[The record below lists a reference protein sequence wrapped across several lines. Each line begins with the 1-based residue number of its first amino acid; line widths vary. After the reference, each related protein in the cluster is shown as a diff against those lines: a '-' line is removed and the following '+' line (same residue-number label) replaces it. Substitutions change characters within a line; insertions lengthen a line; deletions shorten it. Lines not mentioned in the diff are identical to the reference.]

1 MGLRY
6 LEQTKSIVLAVLVL
20 LSVTLTFSIWSY
32 KPHYEKVE
40 NEDSVKVS
48 MEKKLD
54 LQDVIQPYRLLVHS
68 DGQWTGTADKQEMS
82 TIFDQL
88 KKWELSDITPVSNNF
103 SVAKL
108 NDLMLLDNRLI
119 FQYDSEVPMPI
130 FQNLLPKMTK
140 KAPEVSFDHLIISW
154 SALNKDDVPTNELT
168 VFFSNAKQKQL
179 YRAKLKIKS
188 EKSFEKNFLNNTK
201 DFSPYIPFQRKDT
214 NTLFL
219 PTTKPKISEFKY
231 LISSISIEDFKA
243 ALFTTPKIVKMSPD
257 DASGIEKYTDDK
269 SIMTV
274 NRNLYMETFVD
285 STATEGQENIQKTH
299 LITNTFEFI
308 NQHDGWTG
316 DYRYSN
322 VDYSSQSVDYQ
333 LYIENLPVYE
343 TNLGT
348 TKIETFWGNGRI
360 YRYIR
365 PTYKLAYLPQEKNKE
380 VKLVSGE
387 TMANKLIENK
397 EIDFNKISALRIGL
411 AMKQDKTRT
420 SIYLFEPTWFYKL
433 DGKWHAVSH
442 EDAVVG
448 GGTDGLE

>member
-40 NEDSVKVS
+40 NEDSVTVS
-48 MEKKLD
+48 MEKKLE
-54 LQDVIQPYRLLVHS
+54 LQDVIQPYRLLVHN
-68 DGQWTGTADKQEMS
+68 DGEWTGTADKEQMA
-82 TIFDQL
+82 TIFNEL
-88 KKWELSDITPVSNNF
+88 KRWELSDITPVSNNF
-103 SVAKL
+103 SVSKL
-108 NDLMLLDNRLI
+108 NELMLLDNRLI
-119 FQYDSEVPMPI
+119 FQYDSEIPMPV
-130 FQNLLPKMTK
+130 FQNILPNMAK

-179 YRAKLKIKS
+179 YRAKFKIKS
-188 EKSFEKNFLNNTK
+188 EKSFEKDLLNNTK
-201 DFSPYIPFQRKDT
+201 DFKAYMPFQREET

-219 PTTKPKISEFKY
+219 PKAKQKMAEYKY
-231 LISSISIEDFKA
+231 LISSISIEDFKS

-257 DASGIEKYTDDK
+257 DESGIEKYTDDK

-285 STATEGQENIQKTH
+285 STATENQENIQKTH
-299 LITNTFEFI
+299 LINNTFDFI

-322 VDYSSQSVDYQ
+322 VDYSGQSVDYQ

-348 TKIETFWGNGRI
+348 TKIETHWGNGRI

-380 VKLVSGE
+380 VNLVSGE
-387 TMANKLIENK
+387 TIANKLMNDK
-397 EIDFNKISALRIGL
+397 KIDFNKISALRIGL
-411 AMKQDKTRT
+411 VMKPDATRT
-420 SIYLFEPTWFYKL
+420 SIYLFEPTWFYKIE
-433 DGKWHAVSH
+433 GKWHAVDVK
-442 EDAVVG
+442 DAVVG
-448 GGTDGLE
+448 GGADGLE